1 MRTTR
6 SVMRLQR
13 CSRGFTVVE
22 LTACVAV
29 IALLSSAAIPQLR
42 ALVDRSRIGNE
53 AAALR
58 LFLERAYAYTLTAR
72 ESLTIECSE
81 HLLVAQ
87 RKNGVILSS
96 HHISNGT
103 SLDLQSVP
111 DQRLLL
117 HPTIAAS
124 PATLT
129 LRRAHRSCQII
140 ISLRGRFRV
149 VC

>member
-1 MRTTR
+1 MRTTT

-13 CSRGFTVVE
+13 SSGGFTAVE

-29 IALLSSAAIPQLR
+29 IALLTSAAIPQLR
-42 ALVDRSRIGNE
+42 GVVDHSRISNE
-53 AAALR
+53 ALALR

-87 RKNGVILSS
+87 RKDGVVLSS
-96 HHISNGT
+96 HQISNGA

-111 DQRLLL
+111 DHRLLL

-129 LRRAHRSCQII
+129 LRRADRLCQII